1 MCAPGDGRRRRVD
14 VAPRKPAHAAA
25 SRSRGALPGHL
36 RRGEFARAND
46 ELDQHPQGRL
56 AWAAALV
63 AAHRQSGDLV
73 LFNAYFTQMPFD
85 YYFLAEVHADRSL
98 REPVTERGYQT
109 EESLLFANLAPP
121 SPGIQSG
128 PELNASREF

>member
-1 MCAPGDGRRRRVD
+1 M
-14 VAPRKPAHAAA
+14 
-25 SRSRGALPGHL
+25 
-36 RRGEFARAND
+36 
-46 ELDQHPQGRL
+46 
-56 AWAAALV
+56 

-73 LFNAYFTQMPFD
+73 LFNAYFTQMSFD
-85 YYFLAEVHADRSL
+85 YYFLADVHADRSL

-128 PELNASREF
+128 PELAGYARVWLVLSHVDARTAGAAVPPWLAQHYHLVRQQHFVGVTVQLYHVSAA